1 MKPCISATKA
11 RGLERQSMADGMG
24 WTARIGLIVI
34 VLLILGAASLA
45 IYASRLVP
53 PHQTYQQVI
62 PNDRFAG

>member
-1 MKPCISATKA
+1 
-11 RGLERQSMADGMG
+11 MADGMG

-34 VLLILGAASLA
+34 VLLILGAAGLA